1 MRFGQLTDVGR
12 RRAHNEDNLAVSSFH
27 IGYGELKA
35 DFHVGVVCD
44 GMGGAAGG
52 EVASSIAV
60 EALLRSLY
68 THLLNAYMDQST
80 SFLQIHRIL
89 EEAVQASNS
98 AVYQEAHSRPGFSG
112 MGCTATVML
121 GCHGRVFFAQV
132 GDSRGYR
139 IRDGTITQVTMD
151 HSFVSEL
158 QREGRLTAEEAES
171 HPRKSV
177 ITRAIGSRPEVA
189 PDVFEDPTQ
198 AGDIYLV
205 CSDGLS
211 GMVPD
216 EDMLTLVEAMPGNP
230 GEAELR
236 HACREL
242 VDTANLAGGTDN
254 ISVVLAYVEETDVC
268 RLQDP
273 IPLVPEGDSVLTW
286 TEAAQRELT
295 DRSYVD
301 LRLGKR
307 RP

>member
-12 RRAHNEDNLAVSSFH
+12 RRAHNEDNLAVSDFR
-27 IGYGELKA
+27 IGYGELDA
-35 DFHVGVVCD
+35 SFHVGVVCD

-68 THLLNAYMDQST
+68 THVLNAYMDQST
-80 SFLQIHRIL
+80 SYLHVHRIL
-89 EEAVQASNS
+89 EAAIQAANS

-121 GCHGRVFFAQV
+121 GCHGRVYFAQV

-139 IRDGTITQVTMD
+139 IRGGQITQVTMD

-189 PDVFEDPTQ
+189 PDVFEDPVQ
-198 AGDIYLV
+198 IGDLYLV

-216 EDMLTLVEAMPGNP
+216 QDMLALVDGVAGDPDQ
-230 GEAELR
+230 AELTR
-236 HACREL
+236 ICREL

-254 ISVVLAYVEETDVC
+254 ISVVLAYIEEDDVVKLC
-268 RLQDP
+268 DP
-273 IPLVPEGDSVLTW
+273 IPLVPSSDRVLTW
-286 TEAAQRELT
+286 TEAAQRELM
-295 DRSYVD
+295 DRSFVD

>member
-1 MRFGQLTDVGR
+1 VRFGQLADVGR
-12 RRAHNEDNLAVSSFH
+12 RRAHNEDNLAVSSFRV
-27 IGYGELKA
+27 GYGELDA
-35 DFHVGVVCD
+35 RFDVGVVCD

-68 THLLNAYMDQST
+68 THLLNAYMDRST
-80 SFLQIHRIL
+80 SFLTVHRIL
-89 EEAVQASNS
+89 EGAVQSANS

-121 GCHGRVFFAQV
+121 GCHGRVFFGQV
-132 GDSRGYR
+132 GDSRGYQ
-139 IRDGTITQVTMD
+139 IRGGQITQVTMD

-189 PDVFEDPTQ
+189 PDVFEVPVQ
-198 AGDIYLV
+198 AGDVYLV

-216 EDMLTLVEAMPGNP
+216 PDMLALVDSMAGDPD
-230 GEAELR
+230 EAELTR
-236 HACREL
+236 ICREL

-254 ISVVLAYVEETDVC
+254 ISVVLAYVEESDVLK
-268 RLQDP
+268 LQDP
-273 IPLVPEGDSVLTW
+273 IPLVPEADSVLTW
-286 TEAAQRELT
+286 TDAAQRELT
-295 DRSYVD
+295 DRSFQD

-307 RP
+307 RA

>member
-1 MRFGQLTDVGR
+1 MTDVGR
-12 RRAHNEDNLAVSSFH
+12 RRAHNEDNLAVSSYRIAYHDLDTRF
-27 IGYGELKA
+27 
-35 DFHVGVVCD
+35 DVGVVCD

-52 EVASSIAV
+52 EVASAIAV

-68 THLLNAYMDQST
+68 THLLNAYMDQAT
-80 SFLQIHRIL
+80 NFLHMHRVL
-89 EEAVQASNS
+89 EDAVQAANS

-112 MGCTATVML
+112 MGCTATVMVS
-121 GCHGRVFFAQV
+121 CHGRVFFGQV

-139 IRDGTITQVTMD
+139 IRGGQITQITMD

-158 QREGRLTAEEAES
+158 QREGRLTAEEAEA

-189 PDVFEDPTQ
+189 PDVFEDPVQ
-198 AGDIYLV
+198 VGDIYLV

-216 EDMLTLVEAMPGNP
+216 PDMLSLLEAVPGDPSETDLV
-230 GEAELR
+230 

-254 ISVVLAYVEETDVC
+254 ISVILGYVEESDIVKL
-268 RLQDP
+268 RDP
-273 IPLVPEGDSVLTW
+273 IPLVPEAAGTLTW
-286 TEAAQRELT
+286 DEAARLELT
-295 DRSYVD
+295 DRSFVD

-307 RP
+307 RS